1 MATTK
6 KTTVKK
12 AVTAKKVA
20 PAEKSEGSVAKNAVY
35 IKDVSS
41 VIVRP
46 RITEKATKVAE
57 GNVYTFDITP
67 NASKTQV
74 KEAIVKL
81 YKVTPL
87 KVNVMKIRA
96 RKVFVRGKRGVTAGG
111 RKAYVFLKKG
121 DKIELM

>member
-1 MATTK
+1 MATKTTPK
-6 KTTVKK
+6 KT
-12 AVTAKKVA
+12 TAKKVA
-20 PAEKSEGSVAKNAVY
+20 PVEVSKDVVAKKAVLT
-35 IKDVSS
+35 KNVSS

-57 GNVYTFDITP
+57 SNVYTFDITP
-67 NASKTQV
+67 NATKIQV

-81 YKVTPL
+81 YKVTPI
-87 KVNVMKIRA
+87 KVNVVKIRA

-111 RKAYVFLKKG
+111 RKAYVYLKKG

>member
-6 KTTVKK
+6 KTT
-12 AVTAKKVA
+12 AKKVA
-20 PAEKSEGSVAKNAVY
+20 PVEVSKDVVAKKAVFV
-35 IKDVSS
+35 KDVSS
-41 VIVRP
+41 AIVRP

-57 GNVYTFDITP
+57 SNVYTFDITP
-67 NASKTQV
+67 NATKIQV

-81 YKVTPL
+81 YKVTPI

-111 RKAYVFLKKG
+111 RKAYVYLKKG